1 MGWYFSH
8 QSHNFASMSLGS
20 QMSRIWG
27 PALRPHSYKIDAK
40 RLSWS
45 LLRLMKFLVSCSLS
59 PPLQRS
65 GVLLWGQEHEMRLS
79 VANQILAGVS
89 WPFSLH
95 FFLQETNLYQVFV
108 GCIILWGFEEVWAF
122 CHPTGSAPFPR
133 SCSMYT
139 LAYIFCCPIKLLR
152 PCPPSLAASKLRTP

>member
-8 QSHNFASMSLGS
+8 QSHNFASMSLCS

-27 PALRPHSYKIDAK
+27 PAFRPRSYKIDTK

-65 GVLLWGQEHEMRLS
+65 GVLLWGQEGETRLS
-79 VANQILAGVS
+79 VANQMLAGVS

-95 FFLQETNLYQVFV
+95 CFLQETNLYQVFV
-108 GCIILWGFEEVWAF
+108 GCRILWGFEK
-122 CHPTGSAPFPR
+122 CGLSAILLAQPLSLILAP
-133 SCSMYT
+133 CIT
-139 LAYIFCCPIKLLR
+139 LLT
-152 PCPPSLAASKLRTP
+152 SSVVQSSS